1 MKEQVK
7 TVHEM
12 TDLKR
17 NELYPANSIANPSI
31 KKQGSA
37 FPKPETIQITRT
49 PSNPKIVQ
57 R

>member
-12 TDLKR
+12 SDLKR

-37 FPKPETIQITRT
+37 FPKPETH
-49 PSNPKIVQ
+49 PNHKNPQ
-57 R
+57 QP